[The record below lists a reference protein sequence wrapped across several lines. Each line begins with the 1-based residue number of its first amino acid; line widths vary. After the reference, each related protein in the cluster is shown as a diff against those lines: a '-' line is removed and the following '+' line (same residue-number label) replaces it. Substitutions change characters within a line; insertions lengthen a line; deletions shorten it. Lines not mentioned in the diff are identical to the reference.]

1 MQNIGLILADLTS
14 PLRLEYLSIPGAA
27 LLFVA
32 LALPVI
38 WLGMRSLN
46 WLGTTRKWVAISLRL
61 SVIWVLVLLLCG
73 AQWIRQNRD
82 LEVVV
87 LRDVSTS
94 TSSVVPP
101 RGKTLMRAVDDVIES
116 DSRSKRGD
124 QRSNTDSRT
133 HEPFRFS
140 RDRCGGSLV
149 CELTAT

>member
-1 MQNIGLILADLTS
+1 MQQAQFILADLTS

-27 LLFVA
+27 LLFIA

-82 LEVVV
+82 LEVIV
-87 LRDVSTS
+87 LRDISTS
-94 TSSVVPP
+94 TNSVVPP
-101 RGKTLMRAVDDVIES
+101 RGKTLTRAVDDAIES
-116 DSRSKRGD
+116 D
-124 QRSNTDSRT
+124 
-133 HEPFRFS
+133 
-140 RDRCGGSLV
+140 
-149 CELTAT
+149 